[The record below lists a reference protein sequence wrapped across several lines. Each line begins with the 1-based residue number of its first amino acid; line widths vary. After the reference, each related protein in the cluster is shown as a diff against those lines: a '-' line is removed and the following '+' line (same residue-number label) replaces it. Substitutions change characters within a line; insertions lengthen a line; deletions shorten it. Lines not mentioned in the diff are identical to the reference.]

1 MNIVGPRRWRTR
13 TGMGF
18 AAETRV
24 NRDGNTPDPT
34 IRVTITRP
42 SFPRNSRIS
51 SSARI
56 WERSSPGS
64 GNASVPAS
72 ETRTTSGS
80 GSRGSL
86 HCGLSM
92 RT

>member
-1 MNIVGPRRWRTR
+1 MNIVGPRRRRTR

-18 AAETRV
+18 AALTRV

-34 IRVTITRP
+34 IRVSITRP

-51 SSARI
+51 SSATIR
-56 WERSSPGS
+56 ERSSRIRQRLS
-64 GNASVPAS
+64 ASQRDLDDFRFGA
-72 ETRTTSGS
+72 
-80 GSRGSL
+80 RGSL